1 MRFRVKALRPG
12 SSVMSLTV
20 EALDESSAVHQLQRE
35 GAQVL
40 SIVAER
46 SGWFSLSARRTHFQ
60 LSLFTQELIAL
71 LEAGLPL
78 TDALD
83 TLAEKEHRT
92 ESRQL
97 IEHLLVVM
105 REGRPFS
112 AALAAQSAVFPALF
126 TATVRAAE
134 STGDLAP
141 ALARYVSYQNQIDSI
156 KKKVMSASI
165 YPVLL
170 VGVGTLVIGFLLG
183 YVVPRFAAVYADTG
197 RDLPWMSS
205 MLLSWGNAVDLHGR
219 WILLGAVG
227 LVAAL
232 VSALTQPSTRGMLTR
247 LAWRTPNIGEHLRT
261 FELAR
266 FYRSLG
272 MLLSGGIPIVQA
284 LDMVSGLLSVHLR
297 HGASTAMES
306 MRRGETI
313 SAAFAQGELTTP
325 VAARL
330 LRVGE
335 KSGQMGE
342 MMERIAI
349 FHDEE
354 IARWVDWFTRL
365 FEPLLMVFIGLTIG
379 LIVVLLYMPIFEL
392 AGSIQ

>member
-1 MRFRVKALRPG
+1 MRYRVKALHPLNG
-12 SSVMSLTV
+12 IVALTV
-20 EALDESSAVHQLQRE
+20 DALDEAEAAARLKRE

-40 SIVAER
+40 SISAETGR
-46 SGWFSLSARRTHFQ
+46 WLTGRRARFP

-71 LEAGLPL
+71 LDAGLSL
-78 TDALD
+78 TESLE
-83 TLAEKEHRT
+83 TLAEKETRT

-97 IEHLLVVM
+97 IERLLVTM

-112 AALAAQSAVFPALF
+112 AALAGQTDAFPPLYA
-126 TATVRAAE
+126 ATVRAAE
-134 STGDLAP
+134 NTGDLSP
-141 ALARYVSYQNQIDSI
+141 ALARYIGYQNQIDTV
-156 KKKVMSASI
+156 KKKVVSASI
-165 YPVLL
+165 YPLL
-170 VGVGTLVIGFLLG
+170 LMGVGTLVIGFLLG
-183 YVVPRFAAVYADTG
+183 YVVPRFATVYADGG
-197 RDLPWMSS
+197 RDLPWMSQ
-205 MLLSWGNAVDLHGR
+205 MLLAWGEAVERHGK
-219 WILLGAVG
+219 WILLAGVALIAG
-227 LVAAL
+227 LVLALGQPATRAAF
-232 VSALTQPSTRGMLTR
+232 TR
-247 LAWRTPNIGEHLRT
+247 LAWRIPAVGGHLRT

-272 MLLSGGIPIVQA
+272 MLLSGGIPIVTA
-284 LDMVSGLLSVHLR
+284 LGMVSGLLSAHLR
-297 HGASTAMES
+297 SGATIATDA
-306 MRRGETI
+306 MRRGEAV
-313 SAAFAQGELTTP
+313 SAAFERGALTTP

-335 KSGQMGE
+335 KSGRMGE

-354 IARWVDWFTRL
+354 MARWVDWFTRL

>member
-1 MRFRVKALRPG
+1 MRYRVKALRPDTG
-12 SSVMSLTV
+12 VTALTM
-20 EALDESSAVHQLQRE
+20 EALDESEVTARLQRE

-46 SGWFSLSARRTHFQ
+46 GNWLAARRARFP
-60 LSLFTQELIAL
+60 LLLFTQELIAL
-71 LEAGLPL
+71 LDAGLTL
-78 TDALD
+78 TEALE
-83 TLAEKEHRT
+83 TLAEKESRP

-97 IEHLLVVM
+97 IDRLLIAM

-112 AALAAQSAVFPALF
+112 AALTAQADAFPPLYA
-126 TATVRAAE
+126 ATVRAAE
-134 STGDLAP
+134 STGDLSP
-141 ALARYVSYQNQIDSI
+141 ALARYVGYQNQIDTV
-156 KKKVMSASI
+156 KKKVLSASI
-165 YPVLL
+165 YPMLL
-170 VGVGTLVIGFLLG
+170 IAVGTLVIGFLLT
-183 YVVPRFAAVYADTG
+183 YVVPRFASVYADSG
-197 RDLPWMSS
+197 RDLPWMSQ
-205 MLLSWGNAVDLHGR
+205 MLLSWGE
-219 WILLGAVG
+219 AVG
-227 LVAAL
+227 AHGGWIALGVAGLIASLVLALAQPATRAA
-232 VSALTQPSTRGMLTR
+232 LTR
-247 LAWRTPNIGEHLRT
+247 LAWRTPAIGEHLRT

-272 MLLSGGIPIVQA
+272 MLLVGGIPIVSA
-284 LDMVSGLLSVHLR
+284 LGMVSNLLSAHLR
-297 HGASTAMES
+297 SGATTAIEA

-313 SAAFAQGELTTP
+313 SAAFAHGGLTTP

-335 KSGQMGE
+335 KSGRMGE

-354 IARWVDWFTRL
+354 MARWVDWFTRL

-392 AGSIQ
+392 AGSIE

>member
-1 MRFRVKALRPG
+1 MRYRVKALRPG
-12 SSVMSLTV
+12 AGVTAMTV
-20 EALDESSAVHQLQRE
+20 EALDEAEATARLQRE

-46 SGWFSLSARRTHFQ
+46 GNWLATRRARFP
-60 LSLFTQELIAL
+60 LLLFTQELIAL
-71 LEAGLPL
+71 LDAGLTL
-78 TDALD
+78 TEVLE
-83 TLAEKEHRT
+83 TLAEKESRP

-97 IEHLLVVM
+97 IERLLATM

-112 AALAAQSAVFPALF
+112 AALAAQGEAFPPLYA
-126 TATVRAAE
+126 ATVRAAE
-134 STGDLAP
+134 NTGDLSP
-141 ALARYVSYQNQIDSI
+141 ALARYVGYQNQVDTV
-156 KKKVMSASI
+156 KKKVLSASI
-165 YPVLL
+165 YPMLL
-170 VGVGTLVIGFLLG
+170 ICVGTLVIGFLLG
-183 YVVPRFAAVYADTG
+183 YVVPRFASVYADAG
-197 RDLPWMSS
+197 RDLPWMSK
-205 MLLSWGNAVDLHGR
+205 MLLAWGEAVEAHGGL
-219 WILLGAVG
+219 IVLGALG
-227 LVAAL
+227 LITSLGVALA
-232 VSALTQPSTRGMLTR
+232 QPATRAALTR
-247 LAWRTPNIGEHLRT
+247 LAWRTPAVGQHLRT

-272 MLLSGGIPIVQA
+272 MLLTGGIPIVSA
-284 LDMVSGLLSVHLR
+284 LGMVSGLLSVNLR
-297 HGASTAMES
+297 SGAATAMEA

-313 SAAFAQGELTTP
+313 SASFAHGELTTP

-335 KSGQMGE
+335 KSGRMGE

-354 IARWVDWFTRL
+354 MARWVDWFIRL

-379 LIVVLLYMPIFEL
+379 LIVVLLYMPIFDL

>member
-1 MRFRVKALRPG
+1 MRYRVKALRPG
-12 SSVMSLTV
+12 TGVTALTV
-20 EALDESSAVHQLQRE
+20 EALDEAEAAARLQRE

-40 SIVAER
+40 SIAAER
-46 SGWFSLSARRTHFQ
+46 RGWLAARRARFP
-60 LSLFTQELIAL
+60 LPLFTQELIAL
-71 LEAGLPL
+71 LDAGLTL
-78 TDALD
+78 TDALE
-83 TLAEKEHRT
+83 TLAEKESRT

-97 IEHLLVVM
+97 IERLLATL

-112 AALAAQSAVFPALF
+112 AALAAQADVFPPLYA
-126 TATVRAAE
+126 ATVRAAE
-134 STGDLAP
+134 STGDLSP
-141 ALARYVSYQNQIDSI
+141 ALARYVGYQNQIDAV
-156 KKKVMSASI
+156 KKKVLSASI

-170 VGVGTLVIGFLLG
+170 IGVGTLVIGFLLG
-183 YVVPRFAAVYADTG
+183 YVVPRFAAVYADAG
-197 RDLPWMSS
+197 RDLPWMSQ
-205 MLLSWGNAVDLHGR
+205 MLLAWGEAVETHGG
-219 WILLGAVG
+219 WIALGALGGIAG
-227 LVAAL
+227 LGAAL
-232 VSALTQPSTRGMLTR
+232 AQPTARAALTR
-247 LAWRTPNIGEHLRT
+247 LAWRTPGIGEHLRT

-272 MLLSGGIPIVQA
+272 MLLSGGIPIVPA
-284 LDMVSGLLSVHLR
+284 LGMVTGLLSAHLR
-297 HGASTAMES
+297 SGAAAAMDA

-313 SAAFAQGELTTP
+313 SAAFIHGELTTP

-335 KSGQMGE
+335 KSGRMGE
-342 MMERIAI
+342 MMERIAL

-354 IARWVDWFTRL
+354 MARWVDWFTRL

>member
-1 MRFRVKALRPG
+1 MRYRVKALRPG
-12 SSVMSLTV
+12 TGVMALTV
-20 EALDESSAVHQLQRE
+20 EALDESEVTARLHRE

-40 SIVAER
+40 SITAER
-46 SGWFSLSARRTHFQ
+46 GGWLATRRARFP
-60 LSLFTQELIAL
+60 LLLFTQELIAL
-71 LEAGLPL
+71 LDAGLTL
-78 TDALD
+78 TESLE
-83 TLAEKEHRT
+83 TLAEKESRP

-97 IEHLLVVM
+97 IERLLTTM

-112 AALAAQSAVFPALF
+112 AALAAQGEAFPPLYA
-126 TATVRAAE
+126 ATVRAAE

-141 ALARYVSYQNQIDSI
+141 ALGRYVGYQNQIDTV
-156 KKKVMSASI
+156 KKKVLSASI
-165 YPVLL
+165 YPMLL
-170 VGVGTLVIGFLLG
+170 VGVGTLVIGFLLA
-183 YVVPRFAAVYADTG
+183 YVVPRFATVYADSG
-197 RDLPWMSS
+197 RDLPWMSQ
-205 MLLSWGNAVDLHGR
+205 MLLRWGELVEAHGGL
-219 WILLGAVG
+219 IALGVVG
-227 LVAAL
+227 FVATIVLAL
-232 VSALTQPSTRGMLTR
+232 SQPATRAALTR
-247 LAWRTPNIGEHLRT
+247 LAWRTPAIGEHLRT

-272 MLLSGGIPIVQA
+272 MLLVGGIPIVQA
-284 LDMVSGLLSVHLR
+284 LGMVSSLLSAHLR
-297 HGASTAMES
+297 LGATTAADA

-313 SAAFAQGELTTP
+313 SAAFARGELTTP

-335 KSGQMGE
+335 KSGRMGE

-354 IARWVDWFTRL
+354 MARWVDWFTRL

-392 AGSIQ
+392 AGSIE

>member
-1 MRFRVKALRPG
+1 MRYRVKALRPG
-12 SSVMSLTV
+12 VGVTAMTV
-20 EALDESSAVHQLQRE
+20 EALDEAEATARLQHE

-46 SGWFSLSARRTHFQ
+46 RNWLAGRRARFSL
-60 LSLFTQELIAL
+60 LLFTQELIAL
-71 LEAGLPL
+71 LDAGLTL
-78 TDALD
+78 TEVLE
-83 TLAEKEHRT
+83 TLAEKESRP
-92 ESRQL
+92 EARQL
-97 IEHLLVVM
+97 IERLLAAM

-112 AALAAQSAVFPALF
+112 AALAAQARAFPPLYA
-126 TATVRAAE
+126 ATVRAAE
-134 STGDLAP
+134 RTGDLSP
-141 ALARYVSYQNQIDSI
+141 ALARYVAYQNQIDTV
-156 KKKVMSASI
+156 KKKVVSASI
-165 YPVLL
+165 YPLLL

-183 YVVPRFAAVYADTG
+183 YVVPRFAGVYADAG
-197 RDLPWMSS
+197 RDLPWMSQ
-205 MLLSWGNAVDLHGR
+205 MLLAWGQVVEAHGV
-219 WILLGAVG
+219 WIALGAMG
-227 LVAAL
+227 LIAGFVLALAQPATRAAL
-232 VSALTQPSTRGMLTR
+232 TRV
-247 LAWRTPNIGEHLRT
+247 AWRTPAIGEHLRT

-272 MLLSGGIPIVQA
+272 MLLSGGIPVVSA
-284 LDMVSGLLSVHLR
+284 LGMVSGLLSVQLR
-297 HGASTAMES
+297 SGAAATTEAI
-306 MRRGETI
+306 RRGETI
-313 SAAFAQGELTTP
+313 STAFARGELITP

-335 KSGQMGE
+335 KSGRMGE

-379 LIVVLLYMPIFEL
+379 LVVVLLYMPIFEL

>member
-1 MRFRVKALRPG
+1 MRYRVKALRPG
-12 SSVMSLTV
+12 TGVTALTV
-20 EALDESSAVHQLQRE
+20 EALDEVEAATRLQRE
-35 GAQVL
+35 GAQIV

-46 SGWFSLSARRTHFQ
+46 GNWLASRRTRFP
-60 LSLFTQELIAL
+60 LLLFTQELIAL
-71 LEAGLPL
+71 LDAGLTL
-78 TDALD
+78 TEALE
-83 TLAEKEHRT
+83 TLGEKESRA

-97 IEHLLVVM
+97 IERLLATM

-112 AALAAQSAVFPALF
+112 AALTAQGDAFPPLYA
-126 TATVRAAE
+126 ATVRAAE
-134 STGDLAP
+134 STGDLSP
-141 ALARYVSYQNQIDSI
+141 ALARYVGYQNQIDTV
-156 KKKVMSASI
+156 KKRVLSASI

-170 VGVGTLVIGFLLG
+170 IGVGTLVIGFLLG
-183 YVVPRFAAVYADTG
+183 YVVPRFATVYADSG
-197 RDLPWMSS
+197 RDLPWMSQ
-205 MLLSWGNAVDLHGR
+205 MLLAWGEAVEAHGGL
-219 WILLGAVG
+219 IALGAVG
-227 LVAAL
+227 VVASLVVALAQPVTRAA
-232 VSALTQPSTRGMLTR
+232 LTR
-247 LAWRTPNIGEHLRT
+247 LAWRTPAIGEHLRT

-272 MLLSGGIPIVQA
+272 MLLVGGIPIVQA
-284 LDMVSGLLSVHLR
+284 LGMVSGLLSAHLR
-297 HGASTAMES
+297 SGAVTAMDA

-313 SAAFAQGELTTP
+313 SAAFALGELTTP

-335 KSGQMGE
+335 KSGRMGE

-354 IARWVDWFTRL
+354 MARWVDWFTRL

-392 AGSIQ
+392 AGSIE

>member
-1 MRFRVKALRPG
+1 MRYRVKALRPG
-12 SSVMSLTV
+12 VGVTAMTV
-20 EALDESSAVHQLQRE
+20 EALDEAEATARLQHE

-46 SGWFSLSARRTHFQ
+46 GSWLAARRARFP
-60 LSLFTQELIAL
+60 LLLFTQELIAL
-71 LEAGLPL
+71 LDAGLTL
-78 TDALD
+78 TETLE
-83 TLAEKEHRT
+83 TLAEKESRP

-97 IEHLLVVM
+97 IERLLTTM

-112 AALAAQSAVFPALF
+112 AALAAQGAAFPPLYA
-126 TATVRAAE
+126 ATVRAAE
-134 STGDLAP
+134 NTGDLSP
-141 ALARYVSYQNQIDSI
+141 ALARYVGYQNQVDTV
-156 KKKVMSASI
+156 KKKVLSASI
-165 YPVLL
+165 YPMLL
-170 VGVGTLVIGFLLG
+170 ICVGTLVIGFLLG
-183 YVVPRFAAVYADTG
+183 YVVPRFATVYADAG
-197 RDLPWMSS
+197 RDLPWMSK
-205 MLLSWGNAVDLHGR
+205 MLLAWGEAVEAHGGL
-219 WILLGAVG
+219 IVLGALG
-227 LVAAL
+227 LITSLGVALA
-232 VSALTQPSTRGMLTR
+232 QPATRAALTR
-247 LAWRTPNIGEHLRT
+247 LAWRTPAVGQHLRT

-272 MLLSGGIPIVQA
+272 MLLTGGIPIVSA
-284 LDMVSGLLSVHLR
+284 LGMVSGLLSVNLR
-297 HGASTAMES
+297 SGAATAMEA

-313 SAAFAQGELTTP
+313 SASFAHGELTTP

-335 KSGQMGE
+335 KSGRMGE

-354 IARWVDWFTRL
+354 MARWVDWFIRL

-379 LIVVLLYMPIFEL
+379 LIVVLLYMPIFDL

>member
-1 MRFRVKALRPG
+1 MRYRVKALHPG
-12 SSVMSLTV
+12 AGVTALTV
-20 EALDESSAVHQLQRE
+20 EALDEAEATSRLQRE

-40 SIVAER
+40 SVVAER
-46 SGWFSLSARRTHFQ
+46 GHWLSARRARFP
-60 LSLFTQELIAL
+60 LLLFSQELIAL
-71 LEAGLPL
+71 LDAGLTL
-78 TDALD
+78 TEALE
-83 TLAEKEHRT
+83 TLAEKETRA

-97 IEHLLVVM
+97 IERLLATM

-112 AALAAQSAVFPALF
+112 AALAAQPGMFPPLYA
-126 TATVRAAE
+126 ATVRAAE
-134 STGDLAP
+134 STGDLSP
-141 ALARYVSYQNQIDSI
+141 ALARFVGYQNQIDSV
-156 KKKVMSASI
+156 KKKVLSASI

-170 VGVGTLVIGFLLG
+170 IGVGTLVIGFLLG
-183 YVVPRFAAVYADTG
+183 YVVPRFATVYADAG
-197 RDLPWMSS
+197 RDLPWMSQ
-205 MLLSWGNAVDLHGR
+205 MLLAWGSAVEAHGG
-219 WILLGAVG
+219 WIALGAIG
-227 LVAAL
+227 LLASFGVTLAQPAAR
-232 VSALTQPSTRGMLTR
+232 AALTR
-247 LAWRTPNIGEHLRT
+247 LAWRIPAVGQHLRT

-272 MLLSGGIPIVQA
+272 MLLVGGIPIVPA
-284 LDMVSGLLSVHLR
+284 LGMATGLLSAHLR
-297 HGASTAMES
+297 SGAATAMEA

-313 SAAFAQGELTTP
+313 SAAFARGELTTP

-335 KSGQMGE
+335 KSGRMGE

-354 IARWVDWFTRL
+354 MARWVDWFTRL

>member
-1 MRFRVKALRPG
+1 MRYRVKALRPG
-12 SSVMSLTV
+12 VGVTALTV
-20 EALDESSAVHQLQRE
+20 EALDEAEASARLQRE

-40 SIVAER
+40 SITAEHSSWLGTR
-46 SGWFSLSARRTHFQ
+46 QARFP

-71 LEAGLPL
+71 LDAGLTL
-78 TDALD
+78 SEALE
-83 TLAEKEHRT
+83 TLAEKETRT

-97 IEHLLVVM
+97 IERLLATM

-112 AALAAQSAVFPALF
+112 AALAAQADAFPPLYA
-126 TATVRAAE
+126 ATVRAAE
-134 STGDLAP
+134 STGDLSP
-141 ALARYVSYQNQIDSI
+141 ALARYVGYQNQIDTV
-156 KKKVMSASI
+156 KKKVVSASI
-165 YPVLL
+165 YPLL
-170 VGVGTLVIGFLLG
+170 LIGVGTLVIGFLLG
-183 YVVPRFAAVYADTG
+183 YVVPRFAAVYADAG
-197 RDLPWMSS
+197 RDLPWMSQ
-205 MLLSWGNAVDLHGR
+205 MLLAWGEAVEQHGK
-219 WILLGAVG
+219 WILLGAVA
-227 LVAAL
+227 LIASVTLALSQPATRAA
-232 VSALTQPSTRGMLTR
+232 LTR
-247 LAWRTPNIGEHLRT
+247 LAWRTPAVGEHLRT

-272 MLLSGGIPIVQA
+272 MLLTGGIPIVSA
-284 LDMVSGLLSVHLR
+284 LGMVSGLLSAHLR
-297 HGASTAMES
+297 SGAATAMEA

-313 SAAFAQGELTTP
+313 SAAFERGELTTP

-335 KSGQMGE
+335 KSGRMGE

-354 IARWVDWFTRL
+354 MARWVDWFTRL

>member
-1 MRFRVKALRPG
+1 MRYRVKALHPG
-12 SSVMSLTV
+12 AGVTALTV
-20 EALDESSAVHQLQRE
+20 EALDEAEVAARLQRE

-46 SGWFSLSARRTHFQ
+46 GIWPAARSTRFP
-60 LSLFTQELIAL
+60 LLLFTQELIAL
-71 LEAGLPL
+71 LDAGLTL
-78 TDALD
+78 TEALE
-83 TLAEKEHRT
+83 TLSEKENRP

-97 IEHLLVVM
+97 IERLLAAM

-112 AALAAQSAVFPALF
+112 AALAMQDGAFPPLYA
-126 TATVRAAE
+126 ATVRAAE
-134 STGDLAP
+134 STGELSP
-141 ALARYVSYQNQIDSI
+141 ALTRYLGYQNQIDTV
-156 KKKVMSASI
+156 KKKVLSASI
-165 YPVLL
+165 YPLL
-170 VGVGTLVIGFLLG
+170 LIGVGTLVIGFLLG
-183 YVVPRFAAVYADTG
+183 YVVPRFATVYADAG
-197 RDLPWMSS
+197 RDLPWMSR
-205 MLLSWGNAVDLHGR
+205 MLLAWGEAVGAHGG
-219 WILLGAVG
+219 WIALGALG
-227 LVAAL
+227 LGASLTAVLTRPATRAA
-232 VSALTQPSTRGMLTR
+232 LTR
-247 LAWRTPNIGEHLRT
+247 LAWRTPAIGEHLRT

-272 MLLSGGIPIVQA
+272 MLLAGGIPIVQA
-284 LDMVSGLLSVHLR
+284 LGMVSGLLSAHLR
-297 HGASTAMES
+297 GGAAVAMEA

-313 SAAFAQGELTTP
+313 SAAFARGELTTP

-335 KSGQMGE
+335 KSGRMGE

-354 IARWVDWFTRL
+354 TARWVDWFTRL

>member
-1 MRFRVKALRPG
+1 MRYRIKALHPG
-12 SSVMSLTV
+12 MGVTATTV
-20 EALDESSAVHQLQRE
+20 EALDEAEAAARLQRE

-46 SGWFSLSARRTHFQ
+46 GRWLAGRSARFP
-60 LSLFTQELIAL
+60 LLLFTQELIAL
-71 LEAGLPL
+71 LDAGLTL
-78 TDALD
+78 TEALE
-83 TLAEKEHRT
+83 TLGEKESRA

-97 IEHLLVVM
+97 IERLLATM

-112 AALAAQSAVFPALF
+112 AALAMQGEAFPPLYA
-126 TATVRAAE
+126 ATVRAAE
-134 STGDLAP
+134 STGDLSP
-141 ALARYVSYQNQIDSI
+141 ALARYVGYQNQIDAV
-156 KKKVMSASI
+156 KKKVLSASI
-165 YPVLL
+165 YPLL
-170 VGVGTLVIGFLLG
+170 LIGVGTLVIGFLLG
-183 YVVPRFAAVYADTG
+183 YVVPRFASVYADAG
-197 RDLPWMSS
+197 RDLPWMSK
-205 MLLSWGNAVDLHGR
+205 MLLAWGEAVEAHGV
-219 WILLGAVG
+219 WILLGAATGIAGFV
-227 LVAAL
+227 LALAQPATRAA
-232 VSALTQPSTRGMLTR
+232 LTR
-247 LAWRTPNIGEHLRT
+247 LAWRIPAIGEHLRT

-272 MLLSGGIPIVQA
+272 MLLTGGIPIVPA
-284 LDMVSGLLSVHLR
+284 LGMVSGLLTAHLCN
-297 HGASTAMES
+297 GAAVATNA
-306 MRRGETI
+306 MRRGESI

-335 KSGQMGE
+335 KSGRMGE

-354 IARWVDWFTRL
+354 MARWVDWFTRL

-379 LIVVLLYMPIFEL
+379 LIVVLLYMPIFDL

>member
-1 MRFRVKALRPG
+1 MRYRVKALRPG
-12 SSVMSLTV
+12 AGVTAMTV
-20 EALDESSAVHQLQRE
+20 EALDEAEATARLQHE

-46 SGWFSLSARRTHFQ
+46 GNWLTARRARFP
-60 LSLFTQELIAL
+60 LLLFTQELIAL
-71 LEAGLPL
+71 LDAGLTL
-78 TDALD
+78 TETLE
-83 TLAEKEHRT
+83 TLAEKESRP

-97 IEHLLVVM
+97 IERLLTTM

-112 AALAAQSAVFPALF
+112 AALAAQGEAFPPLYA
-126 TATVRAAE
+126 ATVRAAE
-134 STGDLAP
+134 NTGDLSP
-141 ALARYVSYQNQIDSI
+141 ALARYVGYQNQVDTV
-156 KKKVMSASI
+156 KKKVLSASI
-165 YPVLL
+165 YPILL
-170 VGVGTLVIGFLLG
+170 ICVGTLVIGFLLG
-183 YVVPRFAAVYADTG
+183 YVVPRFATVYADAG
-197 RDLPWMSS
+197 RDLPWMSK
-205 MLLSWGNAVDLHGR
+205 MLLAWGEAVEAHGGL
-219 WILLGAVG
+219 IVLGALG
-227 LVAAL
+227 LITSLGVALA
-232 VSALTQPSTRGMLTR
+232 QPATRAALTR
-247 LAWRTPNIGEHLRT
+247 LAWRTPAVGQHLRT

-272 MLLSGGIPIVQA
+272 MLLTGGIPIVSA
-284 LDMVSGLLSVHLR
+284 LGMVSGLLSVNLR
-297 HGASTAMES
+297 SGAATAMEA

-313 SAAFAQGELTTP
+313 SASFAHGELTTP

-335 KSGQMGE
+335 KSGRMGE

-354 IARWVDWFTRL
+354 MARWVDWFIRL

-379 LIVVLLYMPIFEL
+379 LIVVLLYMPIFDL

>member
-1 MRFRVKALRPG
+1 MRYRVKALHPG
-12 SSVMSLTV
+12 AGVTALTV
-20 EALDESSAVHQLQRE
+20 EALDEAEAASRLQRE

-40 SIVAER
+40 SVVAER
-46 SGWFSLSARRTHFQ
+46 GHWLSARRARFP
-60 LSLFTQELIAL
+60 LLLFTQELIAL
-71 LEAGLPL
+71 LDAGLTL
-78 TDALD
+78 TEALE
-83 TLAEKEHRT
+83 TLAEKETRA

-97 IEHLLVVM
+97 IERLLATM

-112 AALAAQSAVFPALF
+112 AALAAQPVVFPPLYA
-126 TATVRAAE
+126 ATVRAAE
-134 STGDLAP
+134 STGDLSP
-141 ALARYVSYQNQIDSI
+141 ALARFVGYQNQIDSV
-156 KKKVMSASI
+156 KKKVLSASI

-170 VGVGTLVIGFLLG
+170 IGVGTLVIGFLLG
-183 YVVPRFAAVYADTG
+183 YVVPRFATVYADAG
-197 RDLPWMSS
+197 RDLPWMSQ
-205 MLLSWGNAVDLHGR
+205 MLLAWGSAVEAHGG
-219 WILLGAVG
+219 WIALAAIGLLAGFGVTLAQP
-227 LVAAL
+227 AAR
-232 VSALTQPSTRGMLTR
+232 AALTR
-247 LAWRTPNIGEHLRT
+247 LAWRIPAIGQHLRT

-272 MLLSGGIPIVQA
+272 MLLAGGIPIVPA
-284 LDMVSGLLSVHLR
+284 LGMVTGLLSTHLR
-297 HGASTAMES
+297 SGAATAMEA
-306 MRRGETI
+306 MRRGESI

-335 KSGQMGE
+335 KSGRMGE

-354 IARWVDWFTRL
+354 MARWVDWFTRL